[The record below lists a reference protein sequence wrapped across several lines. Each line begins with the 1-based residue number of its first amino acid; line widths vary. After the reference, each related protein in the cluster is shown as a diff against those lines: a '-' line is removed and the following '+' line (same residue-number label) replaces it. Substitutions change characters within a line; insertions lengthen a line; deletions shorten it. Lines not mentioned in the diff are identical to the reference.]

1 MNRLKLFVPAVTVH
15 GQDIFGRNARIKFSA
30 YEKTGWHWQ
39 CGNEVVPI
47 TSDLA
52 SYQNRRITL
61 RYKTYVL
68 EIYEHIGALR
78 WTGLDG
84 IIVKSPKFPPYFGR
98 VAETW
103 NTLRPCCKK
112 TGDKISWVIPREACF
127 HAEGDRSISISPNGL
142 DELIMSIFLDIKGI
156 GSNVTTY
163 KMPSPLDSIFE
174 ARALGQPNYFY
185 YLSKFLRFWGWPHH
199 ENATWKQKDSPE
211 ELLQKISLH
220 RVTDLLGAL
229 SLVTHDRLVSGETVS
244 IKGGH
249 RIDIEMIKK
258 LQLNH

>member
-1 MNRLKLFVPAVTVH
+1 LKLFIPTVIIH

-30 YEKTGWHWQ
+30 CEKPGWYWR

-52 SYQNRRITL
+52 SYQSRRITL
-61 RYKTYVL
+61 RYKTCVL

-84 IIVKSPKFPPYFGR
+84 IIVESPKFPPYFGR
-98 VAETW
+98 VAEIW
-103 NTLRPCCKK
+103 NTLRPCCKE
-112 TGDKISWVIPREACF
+112 TGDKLSWVRPRETCF
-127 HAEGDRSISISPNGL
+127 HSEGDRCVYISPNGL

-156 GSNVTTY
+156 GLDATTY
-163 KMPSPLDSIFE
+163 KMPGPLDDIFE
-174 ARALGQPNYFY
+174 ARALGRPDYFY
-185 YLSKFLRFWGWPHH
+185 HISKFLRFWGWPHH
-199 ENATWKQKDSPE
+199 ESATWKQELSPE

-220 RVTDLLGAL
+220 RTTDLLGAL
-229 SLVTHDRLVSGETVS
+229 SLVTHDQLVSGEVVS

-249 RIDIEMIKK
+249 QIDIGMIKK
-258 LQLNH
+258 LQL